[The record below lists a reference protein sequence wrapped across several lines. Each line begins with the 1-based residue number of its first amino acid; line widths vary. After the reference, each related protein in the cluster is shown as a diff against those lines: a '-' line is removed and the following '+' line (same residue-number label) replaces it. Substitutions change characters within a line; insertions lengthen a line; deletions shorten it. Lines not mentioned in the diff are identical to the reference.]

1 MSQERIT
8 QSLQQHTALLETFVR
23 DQGAELERLAQVL
36 VASFHAGGR
45 LFVLGSGQFAAVA
58 NLVASLFNF
67 RLSLERPQLP
77 AISLSHDPLLALAL
91 AREEQAGQYFSR
103 QLRTLGRRGDVVLA
117 LCGVPRDEA
126 VEEALAMARQNGNPV
141 AVFFHGRE
149 EEYFGERPDHF
160 FLLETESLASA
171 LEAALF
177 CGRLACE
184 LVEAE
189 LFGL

>member
-8 QSLQQHTALLETFVR
+8 QSLQQHTDLLEGFLGK
-23 DQGAELERLAQVL
+23 QGAELEQLAQAL
-36 VASFHAGGR
+36 VETFHEGGR
-45 LFVLGSGQFAAVA
+45 LFLLGSGQFAAIA
-58 NLVASLFNF
+58 DLVASLFNF
-67 RLSLERPQLP
+67 RLSLDRPQLP
-77 AISLSHDPLLALAL
+77 VVSLSHDPLLALAL

-103 QLRTLGRRGDVVLA
+103 QLRALGRRGDVVTA

-126 VEEALAMARQNGNPV
+126 VEEALALARQNGNRV

-160 FLLETESLASA
+160 FVLETESLACA

-177 CGRLACE
+177 CGRLTCE